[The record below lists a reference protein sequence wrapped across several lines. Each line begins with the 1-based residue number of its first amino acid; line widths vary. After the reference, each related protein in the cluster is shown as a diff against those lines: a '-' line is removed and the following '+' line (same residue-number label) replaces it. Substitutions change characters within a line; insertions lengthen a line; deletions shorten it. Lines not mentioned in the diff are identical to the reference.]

1 MRKAFT
7 MIEIIFVIVIIGVL
21 AAVAIPKLAASK
33 DNAKG
38 SMCTHEVDQLM
49 HEISTSYTTGGY
61 TGFRN
66 LSIDTISHVRTG
78 VGSGDTG
85 IVEDATAKVNAT
97 GVTYNCDG
105 EGLMYLVGNYITA
118 NNSYELSVT
127 DLNPTSPA
135 AANAAKQLRKVHGY
149 AAGGTRVFKY

>member
-1 MRKAFT
+1 
-7 MIEIIFVIVIIGVL
+7 
-21 AAVAIPKLAASK
+21 
-33 DNAKG
+33 
-38 SMCTHEVDQLM
+38 
-49 HEISTSYTTGGY
+49 
-61 TGFRN
+61 
-66 LSIDTISHVRTG
+66 

-105 EGLMYLVGNYITA
+105 DGLMYLVGNYIAA

-127 DLNPTSPA
+127 DLNPTIPA
-135 AANAAKQLRKVHGY
+135 TVNAARQLRKLHGY